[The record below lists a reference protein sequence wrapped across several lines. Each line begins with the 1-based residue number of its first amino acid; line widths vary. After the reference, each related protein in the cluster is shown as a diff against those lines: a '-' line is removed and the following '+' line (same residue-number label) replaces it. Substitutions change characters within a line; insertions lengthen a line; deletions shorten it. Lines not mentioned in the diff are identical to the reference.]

1 MKVWSALES
10 SWAAVGSTWQSIFFP
25 PVVPSGS
32 KVRVEL
38 GVQRAFILDDSIA
51 GIIGGT
57 DYVLSGEEYVDI
69 TSFAYSV
76 STSRGKN
83 TELDKYKAG
92 SINVSLHNQNRFFD
106 PDFEESPFSG
116 ELVPRRGI
124 RVLVDSIPV
133 ITGRVSDW
141 NLSYAPGNSADA
153 TVSGIDNFSLLATQV
168 LTSGTAISETTGA
181 RIERVLDMA
190 SVEWPVDDRRIDTGQ
205 STLGLQ
211 VLDGTENALSYL
223 QEVELSEIGGSMFI
237 SREGYLTF
245 RDRTATPQV
254 DGSVLFADDGTGI
267 PFQSIAIDYGSE
279 NLYNQITVTSP
290 AGTAIANDTLSQ
302 TQYGISAASYD
313 TLLSTQGQVDNA
325 ATFLIGRYSRPV
337 LRVSSLTVNLDSL
350 TQAEQSTILSLELA
364 DVARVVYTP
373 NGLGDPVEKAGL
385 IIGINHSITTS
396 RHDVTLNFAPVQ
408 TNVFIIGDPEF
419 GIIGEDA
426 PGVLGF

>member
-1 MKVWSALES
+1 MKIWSALES
-10 SWAAVGSTWQSIFFP
+10 SWEAVGSTWQSIFFP

-92 SINVSLHNQNRFFD
+92 SVNVQLRNQNRFFD
-106 PDFEESPFSG
+106 PDYEESPFAG

-124 RVLVDSIPV
+124 RVLVNSVPI
-133 ITGRVSDW
+133 ITGRVNDW
-141 NLSYAPGNSADA
+141 NLDYAPGQQAEA
-153 TVSGIDNFSLLATQV
+153 VVEGVDNFSLLATQF
-168 LTSGTAISETTGA
+168 LTAGSVISQKTGE
-181 RIERVLDMA
+181 RIEAVLDMA
-190 SVEWPVDDRRIDTGQ
+190 SVDWPVDDRRIDVGQ
-205 STLGLQ
+205 STVGSA
-211 VLDGTENALSYL
+211 VLDGDENALAYL

-254 DGSVLFADDGTGI
+254 DQAIVFSDDNTGI
-267 PFQSIAIDYGSE
+267 PFQSIGIEYGSE
-279 NLYNQITVTSP
+279 NLYNQVIVTSA
-290 AGTAIANDTLSQ
+290 AGTAIADDPLSQ
-302 TQYGISAASYD
+302 NQYGISSASYS
-313 TLLSTQGQVDNA
+313 TLLSSQPDLDA
-325 ATFLIGRYSRPV
+325 AGIFLIGRYSRPV
-337 LRVSSLTVNLDSL
+337 LRVSSLTVNYDSL
-350 TQAEQSTILSLELA
+350 TEVQQNSLLELELA
-364 DVARVVYTP
+364 DVAKILFTP
-373 NGLGDPVEKAGL
+373 NNVGNPSEKFGL
-385 IIGINHSITTS
+385 IIGINHAIGID
-396 RHDVTLNFAPVQ
+396 RHDITYSFAPVQ

-419 GIIGEDA
+419 GIIGVDA
-426 PGVLGF
+426 PGVLGY

>member
-1 MKVWSALES
+1 MRTWADLKST
-10 SWAAVGSTWQSIFFP
+10 WAAVGSTWQSIFLD

-32 KVRVEL
+32 NVTVEL

-57 DYVLSGEEYVDI
+57 DYVLSGEEFVDI
-69 TSFAYSV
+69 TSFAYSI

-106 PDFEESPFSG
+106 PDYIESPFSG

-124 RVLVDSIPV
+124 RVLVDSVPI
-133 ITGRVSDW
+133 ITGRVADW
-141 NLSYAPGNSADA
+141 NLNYAPGNDADA
-153 TVSGIDNFSLLATQV
+153 TVSGIDNFSLLANQV
-168 LTSGTAISETTGA
+168 LTAGTAISETTGQ
-181 RIERVLDMA
+181 RITRVLDMA
-190 SVEWPVDDRRIDTGQ
+190 SVDWPTDDRLIDTGQ

-254 DGSVLFADDGTGI
+254 DNAVTFADDGTGI
-267 PFQSIAIDYGSE
+267 PFQSIEIDYGSE
-279 NLYNQITVTSP
+279 NLYNQITVTSA
-290 AGTAIANDTLSQ
+290 AGTAIGNDSLSQ
-302 TQYGISAASYD
+302 SQYGISAASYD
-313 TLLSTQGQVDNA
+313 TLLSTEAQVTNA

-337 LRVSSLTVNLDSL
+337 LRVSSLTVNLNSL
-350 TQAEQSTILSLELA
+350 SRADQSTILGLELA
-364 DVARVVYTP
+364 DVAKIIYTP
-373 NGLGDPVEKAGL
+373 NGVGDPVEKNGL
-385 IIGINHSITTS
+385 IIGIDHAIGVS
-396 RHDVTLNFAPVQ
+396 RHDVTLKFAPVQ

-419 GIIGEDA
+419 GIIGIDA